1 MVKHYRKEDDN
12 SYALGAT
19 LTVELLRCRPK
30 IVNTVYYH
38 SQCKDVGEVGE
49 LCRRHNIPLIGS
61 DKPFNILSQ
70 KENCYILA
78 DFRKESQALDPATD
92 HILLVN
98 PSNAGNLGTILR
110 SAIGFGVRDIAVISP
125 AVDVYDP
132 KTVRSSMG
140 ALFHARVQYFDSF
153 EAYRASVSAR
163 HYYPF
168 MLKANTSLQ
177 DVKPTY
183 PCTLIFG
190 NEATGL
196 PDEYLTCGTPL
207 IIRHTADIDSLNL
220 PIAVS
225 IALYRFF
232 TDALGD

>member
-1 MVKHYRKEDDN
+1 MVKRYRKEDNN

-19 LTVELLRCRPK
+19 LTVELLRYRPE
-30 IVNTVYYH
+30 IVNAVYYH
-38 SQCKDVGEVGE
+38 SQCNDVSMVED
-49 LCRRHNIPLIGS
+49 LCRNHNIPLIQS
-61 DKPFNILSQ
+61 DKAFNILSQ

-78 DFRKESQALDPATD
+78 DFNKQAFALDPTAN

-110 SAIGFGVRDIAVISP
+110 SAAAFGVEDVAIISP
-125 AVDVYDP
+125 AVDIYDP

-140 ALFHARVQYFDSF
+140 ALFHERFKYYDSL
-153 EAYRASVSAR
+153 EAYLAEAGPR
-163 HYYPF
+163 HCYPF
-168 MLKANTSLQ
+168 MLKAEATLKTVAAQ
-177 DVKPTY
+177 Y

-196 PDEYLTCGTPL
+196 PDEYLSVGTPI
-207 IIRHTADIDSLNL
+207 IIRHTHNVDSLNL

-225 IALYRFF
+225 IALYQFF
-232 TDALGD
+232 SETK

>member
-1 MVKHYRKEDDN
+1 MVKRYRKEDNN

-19 LTVELLRCRPK
+19 LTVELLKCKPHL
-30 IVNTVYYH
+30 VNAVYYH
-38 SQCKDVGEVGE
+38 SQCTDISIVEDA
-49 LCRRHNIPLIGS
+49 CRTHHIPLIQS
-61 DKPFNILSQ
+61 DKAFNILSQ
-70 KENCYILA
+70 KENCFILA
-78 DFRKESQALDPATD
+78 DFRKEWQPLSPDTN

-110 SAIGFGVRDIAVISP
+110 SAAAFGVEDVAIISP

-140 ALFHARVQYFDSF
+140 AIFHERVAYYASYEDYARDVGERDS
-153 EAYRASVSAR
+153 
-163 HYYPF
+163 YPF
-168 MLKANTSLQ
+168 MLKATTTLKQ
-177 DVKPTY
+177 VRPTY

-196 PDEYLTCGTPL
+196 DDSLLSVGTPI
-207 IIRHTADIDSLNL
+207 IIRHTHNVDSLNL

-225 IALYRFF
+225 IALYQFF
-232 TDALGD
+232 SESDE

>member
-1 MVKHYRKEDDN
+1 MVKHYRKEDEN

-19 LTVELLRCRPK
+19 LTVELLKCRPE
-30 IVNTVYYH
+30 IVNAVYYH
-38 SQCKDVGEVGE
+38 SQCKDVGIVANT
-49 LCRRHNIPLIGS
+49 CKQHDIPLVQS
-61 DKPFNILSQ
+61 DKAFNILSQ

-78 DFRKESQALDPATD
+78 DFQKTKSELKKDTN

-110 SAIGFGVRDIAVISP
+110 SAAAFGIEDVAIISP

-140 ALFHARVQYFDSF
+140 ALFHERVVYYDSF
-153 EAYRASVSAR
+153 DAYIADVGQRNC
-163 HYYPF
+163 YPF
-168 MLKANTSLQ
+168 MLKATETLKKVAPQ
-177 DVKPTY
+177 Y

-196 PDEYLTCGTPL
+196 DDRYLTVGTPV
-207 IIRHTADIDSLNL
+207 IIRHTDNVDSLNL
-220 PIAVS
+220 PIAAS
-225 IALYRFF
+225 IALFEFF
-232 TDALGD
+232 SEK